1 MQIYYR
7 SSNYKVDKML
17 CVGGETGII
26 QDMGPAIVAQRL
38 VVETKHNQ

>member
-1 MQIYYR
+1 MYYR

-17 CVGGETGII
+17 WGKTKTTDII
-26 QDMGPAIVAQRL
+26 QDVGPAIVAQRL